1 MSRTTRHLA
10 LTLALG
16 LAACRI
22 PDTAFLVV
30 PDAPAG
36 ADDGSMSSALA
47 IRTSVATL
55 DVDEGGTKAFTVQLT
70 QPPSADLVVRI
81 AAADG
86 ASSAAVSLSVP
97 ELRFSPASFDQPQAV
112 TVSGLSDVNAA
123 DTVAGIALT
132 ADGVDPV
139 MITATVRD
147 HDKVEIATD
156 IAPSNV
162 LKVDEGTTAVVKVH
176 LTHQP
181 AGDVRV
187 KVVLGPGPVTVDP
200 AERIFTP
207 ATYGTDQ
214 SFTFTAPDDVN
225 ADNEGPSL
233 TFQATGL
240 ADKLYTIQDLDNDTL
255 NIKVTTPGGGKL
267 KVPENGSAPFTVALT
282 QQPAGTTIVHLA
294 LENAGTSLI
303 SLNHSDLTFTT
314 ANYDQPQTVL
324 AAAPTDLNTATES
337 DTISLT
343 IPALPAVAK
352 VTVGVDTVDDDIQG
366 IAEDAPDPLPV
377 KENDSKSFG
386 VTLKF
391 QPTSD
396 ITVSVDSLDPK
407 IASATPGTL
416 VFTPQNYNNAA
427 MHQVTVNG
435 ADDNNLATD
444 STAIRLRE
452 STLAEVQVAVSVAD
466 DDMQGFLVSKT
477 SLTVAEGQSGSFTV
491 ALKFDPGPSTTVGAA
506 ITSDNAGALPVD
518 TPSINFTGGPTGSW
532 KTPVTVKVSPPTDTN
547 AMAETAMIKIAAAG
561 VPDAFVSA
569 AVSDPTVVAQ
579 YGFPP
584 VPGPFTGSVPLGVG
598 TVLAYR
604 IQVAQ
609 TTRLDSF
616 AVYTAAAAAGDF
628 RMALYTN
635 LGGTPGR
642 PGALVAATPGRQA
655 IVGGPNTTNLI
666 PDSADPMVPAGVY
679 WLAIR
684 VSASTALKQDPS
696 ATGNDCVTNMTIPSL
711 DSDWPSPFVPDTEM
725 PQCFTHKLVNLWINT
740 WHQ

>member
-1 MSRTTRHLA
+1 MSRTGRHLA
-10 LTLALG
+10 LTAIGLG
-16 LAACRI
+16 LAACSI
-22 PDTAFLVV
+22 PDTTFLAL
-30 PDAPAG
+30 PDAPADS
-36 ADDGSMSSALA
+36 DDGSMSSALA

-55 DVDEGGTKAFTVQLT
+55 EVDEGGTKDFTVQLT
-70 QPPSADLVVRI
+70 QPPSADLIVRI
-81 AAADG
+81 ATADS
-86 ASSAAVSLSVP
+86 ASSVAIGLSVP

-112 TVSGLSDVNAA
+112 TVSGLSDANAA
-123 DTVAGIALT
+123 DVVAGIALT
-132 ADGVDPV
+132 AEGVDPV
-139 MITATVRD
+139 MLTATVRD

-156 IAPSNV
+156 ITGNV
-162 LKVDEGTTAVVKVH
+162 LKIDEATTAVVKVH

-187 KVVLGPGPVTVDP
+187 KVVLGPGPVTVNP
-200 AERIFTP
+200 SERIFTP

-225 ADNEGPSL
+225 AQNEGPSL

-255 NIKVTTPGGGKL
+255 NIKVTTPDGGAL
-267 KVPENGSAPFTVALT
+267 AVPENGSVPFTVALT
-282 QQPAGTTIVHLA
+282 QQPAGTTTVHLA
-294 LENAGTSLI
+294 LDTSKI
-303 SLNHSDLTFTT
+303 ALNHADLTFTT

-324 AAAPTDLNTATES
+324 ASAPTDLNTVAES
-337 DTISLT
+337 DTITLS
-343 IPALPAVAK
+343 IPALPAVAS
-352 VTVGVDTVDDDIQG
+352 VTVGASTVDDDIQG
-366 IAEDAPDPLPV
+366 IAEDAPDPLSV

-396 ITVSVDSLDPK
+396 ITVSVDSLEPK

-427 MHQVTVNG
+427 MHQVTVKG
-435 ADDNNLATD
+435 TDDNNLATD

-452 STLAEVQVAVSVAD
+452 STLAEVQVPVSVTD
-466 DDMQGFLVSKT
+466 DDMQGFALSKT
-477 SLTVAEGQSGSFTV
+477 SLTVPEGQSASFTV
-491 ALKFDPGPSTTVGAA
+491 ALKFDPGPNTTVGVAV
-506 ITSDNAGALPVD
+506 TSDNTGALPVD
-518 TPSINFTGGPTGSW
+518 TPPFNLTGGPSGSW
-532 KTPVTVKVSPPTDTN
+532 KTPVTVMVRAPIDTN
-547 AMAETAMIKIAAAG
+547 AAAETATIKIAATG

-584 VPGPFTGSVPLGVG
+584 VPAPFGGSVNLGVG

-609 TTRLDSF
+609 TTRLDAF

-635 LGGTPGR
+635 INGTPGR
-642 PGALVAATPGRQA
+642 PGARVAFMPGRQA
-655 IVGGPNTTNLI
+655 VAGGANVANLI
-666 PDSADPMVPAGVY
+666 PDSDDPTIPAGVY

-684 VSASTALKQDPS
+684 VSASTALKQEVS
-696 ATGNDCVTNMTIPSL
+696 ATGNDCVTNATIPSL
-711 DSDWPSPFVPDTEM
+711 DAEWPDPFVPEGEQ
-725 PQCFTHKLVNLWINT
+725 PQCSTHKLVNLWINT